1 MNNIESST
9 GNQDASLFQK
19 GITQL
24 NTLNNGMINN
34 IYSNIGNIDNRNIVF
49 KTGQLFKMLQT
60 LLEGIVAQFIP
71 FMSVSHSQF
80 LSINGKIAKFSQV
93 LGEIDS
99 KFDTITEKIIQME
112 DKMNTMAEQFIPIV
126 KERQQLDTRLK
137 DNSSSM
143 YSGGNKTRTQ
153 RRRNVNKKHK

>member
-9 GNQDASLFQK
+9 GNQDAALFQK

-34 IYSNIGNIDNRNIVF
+34 IYSNIRNIDNRNIVF

-99 KFDTITEKIIQME
+99 KF
-112 DKMNTMAEQFIPIV
+112 NP
-126 KERQQLDTRLK
+126 
-137 DNSSSM
+137 N
-143 YSGGNKTRTQ
+143 GG
-153 RRRNVNKKHK
+153 